1 MSTTSSLCRHAWILL
16 IGIVVADTSQAVPV
30 SASEYWVAPDGDDR
44 LDGTS
49 RQTAWASPS
58 RGQPTRTSEAVP
70 RGTLKLPVYSTEG
83 FLDSGRL
90 RIGQHVVA
98 YVSRTERSFVLA
110 GPWPENIAVAARVY
124 DADLLGGKS
133 FAPGDVILLAGG
145 VFTDRPL
152 HFCQSGAADRPITY
166 RPAPGHRP
174 RLVSTRFDRSPV
186 RHLGSRRSP
195 TTTHVVL
202 SGLDIRNAAD
212 GNHGAPGLDLIGMS
226 RVLVSDCW
234 IHVSGRDLNGDNNA
248 IRLFQ
253 CDQITITGCRLHSRF
268 ANAVAAWNT
277 TATRVDHCVIYEC
290 FQGI

>member
-44 LDGTS
+44 LDGTT

-145 VFTDRPL
+145 VFTD
-152 HFCQSGAADRPITY
+152 
-166 RPAPGHRP
+166 
-174 RLVSTRFDRSPV
+174 
-186 RHLGSRRSP
+186 
-195 TTTHVVL
+195 L
-202 SGLDIRNAAD
+202 S
-212 GNHGAPGLDLIGMS
+212 LIH
-226 RVLVSDCW
+226 
-234 IHVSGRDLNGDNNA
+234 I
-248 IRLFQ
+248 
-253 CDQITITGCRLHSRF
+253 
-268 ANAVAAWNT
+268 
-277 TATRVDHCVIYEC
+277 
-290 FQGI
+290 